1 MRSKSNDL
9 YFKTADQH
17 FPLVFPTIVRV
28 FKVEVT
34 VSKNALKLRLFTIGT
49 PFLTL
54 GLSVEQAAP
63 GERNV
68 SAGKARQGWQD
79 TGQQSANAFIRQQQQ
94 DSADMYQQSM
104 KCSFS
109 ASGPF
114 SDTL

>member
-17 FPLVFPTIVRV
+17 FPLVFPTIVWV

-68 SAGKARQGWQD
+68 SAGKARVARHWP
-79 TGQQSANAFIRQQQQ
+79 AIR
-94 DSADMYQQSM
+94 
-104 KCSFS
+104 KCIHSPAAAGFRRHV
-109 ASGPF
+109 PTINEMLVF
-114 SDTL
+114 RLWPLF

>member
-17 FPLVFPTIVRV
+17 FPLVFPTIVWV

-79 TGQQSANAFIRQQQQ
+79 TGQQSANAFIRQQQ
-94 DSADMYQQSM
+94 DSADVYQQLM

>member
-9 YFKTADQH
+9 YFKTADQC
-17 FPLVFPTIVRV
+17 FPLGFPTIVWV

-68 SAGKARQGWQD
+68 SKGRTLWAAIRKCIHSPTA
-79 TGQQSANAFIRQQQQ
+79 AFRRCVPTLNE
-94 DSADMYQQSM
+94 MLV
-104 KCSFS
+104 FRL
-109 ASGPF
+109 GPLF